1 MAVYMIT
8 YDLNKPGQNYDKLYE
23 AIQAASSY
31 NTWMHYLDSTWFI
44 QSTLS
49 TKQVFEKLEPHI
61 DKNDNLLVM
70 EVKNNYY
77 GRLPKDAW
85 DYLAKMF

>member
-1 MAVYMIT
+1 MPVYMIT

-23 AIQAASSY
+23 AIKKASH
-31 NTWMHYLDSTWFI
+31 NNVWMHYLDSTWFI
-44 QSTLS
+44 QTNLS
-49 TKQVFEKLEPHI
+49 TKQVFEQLEPHI

-70 EVKNNYY
+70 EVKGNYY

-85 DYLAKMF
+85 DYLSKMF

>member
-23 AIQAASSY
+23 AIKKCSSN

-44 QSTLS
+44 KTNLS
-49 TKQVFEKLEPHI
+49 TKQVFENLEPYI
-61 DKNDNLLVM
+61 DKNDNILVM

-77 GRLPKDAW
+77 GRLPNKAW
-85 DYLAKMF
+85 EYLPNMF

>member
-23 AIQAASSY
+23 AIKKCAS
-31 NTWMHYLDSTWFI
+31 NDVWMHYLDSTWFI
-44 QSTLS
+44 KTNLS
-49 TKQVFEKLEPHI
+49 TKQVFEKLEPNI
-61 DKNDNLLVM
+61 DRNDSLLVM
-70 EVKNNYY
+70 EVKDNYY